1 MRQVMVW
8 VLAAGALCGVAAC
21 AHEQQRSEYVGTA
34 AMDQDQV
41 TQLLYQHGF
50 VDISNLHKNGSDW
63 VGSASKDGQSVG
75 FDIDRSGTIHTK

>member
-1 MRQVMVW
+1 
-8 VLAAGALCGVAAC
+8 
-21 AHEQQRSEYVGTA
+21 
-34 AMDQDQV
+34 MDQDQV